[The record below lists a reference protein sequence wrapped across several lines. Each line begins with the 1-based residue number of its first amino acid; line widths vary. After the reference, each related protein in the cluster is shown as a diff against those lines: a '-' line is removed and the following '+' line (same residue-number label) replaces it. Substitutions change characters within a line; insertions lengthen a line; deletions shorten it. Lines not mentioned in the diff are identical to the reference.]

1 MFRRIVFLHI
11 TLLICALSFAQ
22 STKKYNSLFWE
33 ISGNGLSKP
42 SYLYGTMH
50 VSNKVAFHLSDSFFI
65 AIKNVDVVGLETNP
79 EKWMEELYAEKK
91 NELEITKSNPQ
102 STNSFYKNCF
112 YLNIPTNRELKGVLK
127 YYPQIVNSLLYRK
140 REGQDNFEEN
150 TYLDLFI
157 LQSGRKYGKQI
168 ASLENYKE
176 SQMLVDKAQESIDEN
191 EEDQISYQKKSKLLK
206 GMTYSDIIEDA
217 YRRGDLD
224 FMDSISKIFYPS
236 KNYNKYMLE
245 MRNEIMVKNMDSIMR
260 SQSLFTGVG
269 AAHLPGDKG
278 VINLLIQK
286 GYKVRPIFLNS
297 GLESKFKEEVEKINY
312 PVSFEAF
319 TDVDSL
325 FSVEVPGKMY
335 EVAKTKSYKY
345 YMHPD
350 MVNGCFYMVMTVQ
363 NYGALLGIKPVD
375 YMKKVDSLLFE
386 NIPGKILKKTPLVT
400 NNGWN
405 GYDIENQTKRGD
417 YQYYRIVFSP
427 TQLIVVKVNGN
438 TEYAKGKEA
447 QRFLNSLKFL
457 DPKIKQFKV
466 HEFTN
471 YGASVYMPERLH
483 KQSNKDYNYK
493 TYAHFIANGLDE
505 NQKQYT
511 FIRSAYH
518 DFKYMEEDTFELN
531 VLAENFC
538 KEQGMKLI
546 SKKIM
551 DKSTYPALRFTAT
564 YQNSEFQGTITI
576 AQPFYY
582 LQLTNA
588 KDKNA
593 EKFMAS
599 LKLSEMKV
607 SEPFQEFTDS
617 TLFFRV
623 NTINMI
629 NKEKKYL
636 SPYEVKK
643 PKNGKKEPEA
653 KKYYFSR
660 THYYSDVNTSE
671 CVTVDVNRFSKYS
684 NVENIDTFW
693 VRRAE
698 KYTFGKDL
706 ILKSKHIEKK
716 DNFQEAYFVYAD
728 TNTNQRINIRAL
740 LKGEVIY
747 ILRTNSDSLT
757 QRSKFATE
765 FFKTFT
771 PTDTFIGKGIFVSK
785 ANEFF
790 EDIYS
795 KDKPTQLGAENAI
808 ENSDVDFF
816 GTDDTIIL
824 RNIRK
829 PDFHSLT
836 LRSKMNIIRGL
847 TNAKNENLANE
858 LKKLY
863 EDYTDST
870 EIQLVVLQTLAD
882 LKTTSSAK
890 ILLELLINDTPPL
903 ETQQEAMDILYP
915 YFDSLALTKHLYPKL
930 LDLTR
935 YSEYKFAIHK
945 LLAYAVYEKVL
956 TKEVYASY
964 KPILFKECKD
974 ELKRQFSMEK
984 EEVSF
989 FNKNIDNDL
998 FVDSEKKPA
1007 EKEVFREENNKQQ
1020 SYFGNDNLYALAIL
1034 IEPFMNEAGAK
1045 QMISKMQNINGLRTR
1060 SSILTYMLSKGHT
1073 FPDSV
1078 LNKLSSSEES
1088 RAYFYKRLKKY
1099 GKETIFDKK
1108 YLNQKDF
1115 AYALI
1120 FGNMKVDK
1128 KEDTVLFVEKRNIT
1142 VKNKKGIVYFYK
1154 LKQKKDNNY
1163 TIHAA
1168 GLFPTDGKQ
1177 VVTSDDLYLEAK
1189 EIEKGDKE
1197 KELIDEMLLQARYR
1211 NRKRASYSNS
1221 YF

>member
-1 MFRRIVFLHI
+1 MFSKFILLYI
-11 TLLICALSFAQ
+11 ALLISVFSVAQ

-65 AIKNVDVVGLETNP
+65 AIKNVDVVGVETNP
-79 EKWMEELYAEKK
+79 EKWMEELYAEKR
-91 NELEITKSNPQ
+91 NDVEITKNNPQ

-168 ASLENYKE
+168 ASLENYRQ

-191 EEDQISYQKKSKLLK
+191 EEDQISYAKKSKLLK
-206 GMTYSDIIEDA
+206 GMSYTDLIEDA

-236 KNYNKYMLE
+236 KNYTKYMLE
-245 MRNEIMVKNMDSIMR
+245 IRNEIMVKNMDSIMR
-260 SQSLFTGVG
+260 LQSLFTGVG

-278 VINLLIQK
+278 VIYLLIQK

-312 PVSFEAF
+312 PVNFETY

-325 FSVEVPGKMY
+325 FSIEVPGKMY

-345 YMHPD
+345 YLHPD
-350 MVNGCFYMVMTVQ
+350 MANGCFYMVMTVQ
-363 NYGALLGIKPVD
+363 NYAALLGMKPSD

-386 NIPGKILKKTPLVT
+386 NIPGKILKKTPLLT
-400 NNGWN
+400 NNGWS

-417 YQYYRIVFSP
+417 YQYYKIIFSP

-438 TEYAKGKEA
+438 AEYAKGKEA
-447 QRFLNSLKFL
+447 QHFLNSLKFL
-457 DPKIKQFKV
+457 DPKTKLFKV
-466 HEFTN
+466 HEFPE

-483 KQSNKDYNYK
+483 KQSNRDYNYR
-493 TYAHFIANGLDE
+493 TFAHFIANGLDE

-538 KEQGMKLI
+538 KEQSMKLI

-551 DKSTYPALRFTAT
+551 DKTRYPSLRFTAT
-564 YQNSEFQGTITI
+564 YQNSEFQGRITI
-576 AQPFYY
+576 SQPFYY

-593 EKFMAS
+593 EKFITS
-599 LKLSEMKV
+599 LQLNEIKV
-607 SEPFQEFTDS
+607 KESFQEFVDS

-623 NTINMI
+623 NTITMM
-629 NKEKKYL
+629 NKEKKHL
-636 SPYEVKK
+636 SPYEEKK

-660 THYYSDVNTSE
+660 SHYYSSVNTNE
-671 CVTVDVNRFSKYS
+671 CVMIDVNRFSKYS
-684 NVENIDTFW
+684 NVENADTFW

-698 KYTFGKDL
+698 KYTYGKDL
-706 ILKSKHIEKK
+706 ILKSKQIEKK
-716 DNFQEAYFVYAD
+716 DYWQEAYFVYAD
-728 TNTNQRINIRAL
+728 TNTNQCINVRAI

-747 ILRTNSDSLT
+747 IIRTNSDSLT
-757 QRSKFATE
+757 QRSKFVTE
-765 FFKTFT
+765 FFRTFT

-785 ANEFF
+785 ANDFF

-795 KDKPTQLGAENAI
+795 KDKSTQLGAQDAVEN
-808 ENSDVDFF
+808 NDVDFF
-816 GTDDTIIL
+816 AEDDTIIL

-836 LRSKMNIIRGL
+836 LRSKVNIIRGL
-847 TNAKNENLANE
+847 TNTKNETVAAE

-870 EIQLVVLQTLAD
+870 EIQLVLLQTLAD
-882 LKTTSSAK
+882 LKTAASTK

-915 YFDSLALTKHLYPKL
+915 YFDSLALTKHLYPKI

-935 YSEYKFAIHK
+935 YSEYKYAIHK
-945 LLAYAVYEKVL
+945 LLAYAVYENVL
-956 TKEVYASY
+956 TKEIYASY

-984 EEVSF
+984 EEISYF
-989 FNKNIDNDL
+989 SKSIDNDM
-998 FVDSEKKPA
+998 FVDSKSKPA
-1007 EKEVFREENNKQQ
+1007 EKNVFREESNKQQ
-1020 SYFGNDNLYALAIL
+1020 SYFGNDHLYALAIL
-1034 IEPFMNEAGAK
+1034 IEPFLNETGAK
-1045 QMISKMQNINGLRTR
+1045 QIITKMQNINGLRTR

-1088 RAYFYKRLKKY
+1088 RTYFYKRLKKY
-1099 GKETIFDKK
+1099 EKENIFDKK

-1120 FGNMKVDK
+1120 FGNMKLDK
-1128 KEDTVLFVEKRNIT
+1128 KEDTVVFVEKRDIT
-1142 VKNKKGIVYFYK
+1142 IKNRKGSVYFYK

-1168 GLFPTDGKQ
+1168 GLFPDNSKQ
-1177 VVTSDDLYLEAK
+1177 VVTSDDLYLDTK
-1189 EIEKGDKE
+1189 EIEKGDRE
-1197 KELIDEMLLQARYR
+1197 KELIDEMLQQARYR